1 VAASQGGSSTT
12 VEADPLSNAGTYTF
26 NGSAGDR
33 GAGELDRDDLL
44 QRRLRRQPGRRHHR
58 APDHDRELSS
68 RFLHG
73 PRQAANRIPDLL
85 QPAHE
90 VDETNW
96 GPLTV
101 NNATP
106 LASGALLRKTV
117 TLYAHLG
124 EPASPCS
131 VTTVCLATAADR
143 GVAARNECWPFYHE
157 DGKPEPAISA
167 QPGDFV
173 IYVHKYSRLRWA

>member
-1 VAASQGGSSTT
+1 MPAPTPSTAALATAALGNLIETIC
-12 VEADPLSNAGTYTF
+12 Y
-26 NGSAGDR
+26 NGDC
-33 GAGELDRDDLL
+33 
-44 QRRLRRQPGRRHHR
+44 
-58 APDHDRELSS
+58 
-68 RFLHG
+68 
-73 PRQAANRIPDLL
+73 AANPVGGITERQITTASYLPDFSMGRAKQRTEFLTFSSL
-85 QPAHE
+85 PTE